1 MNVFHW
7 YMYVYYW
14 YMNVFHWYMYVFYI
28 AYDAYKKAA
37 LQLMGQKVMTVATGA
52 FAAQM

>member
-1 MNVFHW
+1 
-7 YMYVYYW
+7 MYVFYW

-37 LQLMGQKVMTVATGA
+37 QQLMGQKVMTVATGD

>member
-1 MNVFHW
+1 
-7 YMYVYYW
+7 
-14 YMNVFHWYMYVFYI
+14 MNVFHWYMYVFYI

-37 LQLMGQKVMTVATGA
+37 QQLMGQKVMTVATGD